1 MQPIRPAFLL
11 VTALSLG
18 AAAIAEAAPSAAD
31 AAAIQAFNQAYN
43 AAIRSQDNARVLA
56 LWAADGVSL
65 LPGEPA
71 LRGRDA
77 LARFLDRIQAEM
89 RGWKVKVQEM
99 QCHDLVVHGDLA
111 SEWCDTH
118 QVVSRPDGKP
128 DWEGR
133 GKMSLVL
140 QRIDGQWRVRQE
152 SWNEGPASAGS

>member
-1 MQPIRPAFLL
+1 MPAARRAL
-11 VTALSLG
+11 VMPLMLG
-18 AAAIAEAAPSAAD
+18 AALAARAAPSPPE
-31 AAAIQAFNQAYN
+31 AAAIEALNRAYN
-43 AAIRSQDNARVLA
+43 AAILSQDNARVLA
-56 LWAADGVSL
+56 LWAPDGVSL

-71 LRGRDA
+71 LRGREA
-77 LARFLDRIQAEM
+77 LGRFLDRIQAEL

-118 QVVSRPDGKP
+118 QVVSRPDGQP

-140 QRIDGQWRVRQE
+140 QRLDGQWRIRQE
-152 SWNEGPASAGS
+152 SWTSGPAS